1 MPSADYISNSNL
13 ITSDPLQPNKDM
25 FTGVE
30 HPKTNL
36 QTWWQNATIGNLD
49 YARQLESMGFQNA
62 FNAEQAQIQRDYE
75 ERLANTS
82 YQRAVKDLRAAG
94 LNPYLAYSQG
104 GASTPSGYAASS
116 ASGVASRSGSIFAPI
131 LSSLVGALGGIAGKA
146 ISSATSIATAN
157 IRANAYKDAY
167 VASRKYYADKMSS
180 GKKSSMQSIEKHKYS
195 DDDFKK
201 MFTDLDKLNI

>member
-1 MPSADYISNSNL
+1 MPSADYVSQSNL
-13 ITSDPLQPNKDM
+13 MYSGGINQGGNYHGSVGEGISMGIANAA
-25 FTGVE
+25 TGD
-30 HPKTNL
+30 
-36 QTWWQNATIGNLD
+36 LD

-116 ASGVASRSGSIFAPI
+116 ATGVASKSGSIYGAI
-131 LSSLVGALGGIAGKA
+131 LSALVGALGGIAGKA
-146 ISSATSIATAN
+146 ISSATAVATAKT
-157 IRANAYKDAY
+157 RSDAYKEAY
-167 VASRKYYADKMSS
+167 IESRKYFADKMSS
-180 GKKSSMQSIEKHKYS
+180 GKKPSVQQIEKRHYTDEQLNKL
-195 DDDFKK
+195 
-201 MFTDLDKLNI
+201 FTDLDNLNI

>member
-1 MPSADYISNSNL
+1 MPSADYVSNSNQFYSGTISQDGL
-13 ITSDPLQPNKDM
+13 YSGNLGVGLGTGIANA
-25 FTGVE
+25 FTGD
-30 HPKTNL
+30 
-36 QTWWQNATIGNLD
+36 LD
-49 YARQLESMGFQNA
+49 YARQLESMSFQNA

-116 ASGVASRSGSIFAPI
+116 ATGVASKSGSIYGSI
-131 LSSLVGALGGIAGKA
+131 LSALVGALGGVAGKA

-157 IRANAYKDAY
+157 IRSNALLSAANTAKESHVYH
-167 VASRKYYADKMSS
+167 YYRRRR
-180 GKKSSMQSIEKHKYS
+180 
-195 DDDFKK
+195 
-201 MFTDLDKLNI
+201 